1 LAAAICL
8 ESNYMPTPTGDP
20 IIREAQPG
28 EAERI
33 RALLAQ
39 LHLGTDSVLAP
50 GTRYW
55 LAEGAGGQVIGV
67 VGLEYGAEAALLRS
81 AAVDPQTRG
90 CGVGAALVREALRSA
105 TAEGFRRVYL
115 FSTGAGPYWIK
126 LGFRQAP
133 VPELVAALPDAPQ
146 VRRYEE
152 LGWLPTEVAWVVA
165 LSEKITF

>member
-1 LAAAICL
+1 
-8 ESNYMPTPTGDP
+8 MPTPTHDL

-33 RALLAQ
+33 CALLAQ

-55 LAEGAGGQVIGV
+55 LAEGADGQIAGA
-67 VGLEYGAEAALLRS
+67 VGLEYGAEVVLLRS

-90 CGVGAALVREALRSA
+90 RGVGAALVREALRSA
-105 TAEGFRRVYL
+105 VAEGYQSAYL

-126 LGFRQAP
+126 LGFRQVP

-152 LGWLPTEVAWVVA
+152 LGWLPAEVAWV
-165 LSEKITF
+165 LEL